1 MVHLSNTMNMCVR
14 VCVVC
19 YNTYV
24 QFVHFTCMHCVFA
37 VGFSGPYP
45 ILIKKRPLGTL
56 AGPNVLLSLMVH
68 LLLITGTQL
77 ALWYYL
83 KTRQWLVV
91 MYVICSY
98 SFNKGVIYITIFL
111 ESRLCASLIKM
122 AVYGV

>member
-1 MVHLSNTMNMCVR
+1 MSGYKSGHIYQYNILVVMC
-14 VCVVC
+14 
-19 YNTYV
+19 
-24 QFVHFTCMHCVFA
+24 CVFA

-77 ALWYYL
+77 GLWYYL

-91 MYVICSY
+91 MY
-98 SFNKGVIYITIFL
+98 N
-111 ESRLCASLIKM
+111 M
-122 AVYGV
+122 

>member
-1 MVHLSNTMNMCVR
+1 MLYTKDFNMCHYVGLQIR
-14 VCVVC
+14 SHISNVLVVMC
-19 YNTYV
+19 
-24 QFVHFTCMHCVFA
+24 CVFA

-91 MYVICSY
+91 MYS
-98 SFNKGVIYITIFL
+98 
-111 ESRLCASLIKM
+111 M
-122 AVYGV
+122 